1 METVKIE
8 FSGEDLDMILE
19 YQEVSEA
26 TTIQNAIMNAIS
38 LALDHADDCVIEVE
52 KMEDVLPLLK
62 EDIELLGDSVEERK
76 TKSDIAKLLELLQDD
91 CKQLR

>member
-26 TTIQNAIMNAIS
+26 TTIQNAIMNAVS
-38 LALDHADDCVIEVE
+38 LALDHVDDCVIEVE
-52 KMEDVLPLLK
+52 KMEDVLPLLE

-91 CKQLR
+91 

>member
-8 FSGEDLDMILE
+8 FSGEALDMILE

-26 TTIQNAIMNAIS
+26 TTIQNAIMNAVS
-38 LALDHADDCVIEVE
+38 LALDHVDDCVIEVE
-52 KMEDVLPLLK
+52 KMEDVLPLLE

-91 CKQLR
+91 